1 MSQCKLAPAHLC
13 LNLGVF
19 SLWCVCRECPGLSLF
34 SRVDGSCDTFLK
46 RDNIE
51 KVMRGESQFIKPFVL
66 EPCKIRISLD
76 SGGLAGAL
84 DSQIL

>member
-1 MSQCKLAPAHLC
+1 MYLAY
-13 LNLGVF
+13 GVF
-19 SLWCVCRECPGLSLF
+19 AGSVQVCLHFL
-34 SRVDGSCDTFLK
+34 DGSCDTFSK

-66 EPCKIRISLD
+66 VPCKIRISLD